1 MANLTNMSPQQFS
14 LRWNNYTN
22 YIAGAFDALRYEE
35 DFVDVT
41 LCCEGRKIRA
51 HKILLS
57 ACSPYFKE
65 VFKENPCQHPV
76 IIFKNVR
83 HSDLM
88 SIVEFMYQGEV
99 SVAQDQLP
107 SFLHTAELLSI
118 RGLTDSSNEPR
129 QQQQQTGSSASIAQ
143 QLLQTQGQT
152 ALLEKPTTITT
163 ADSLFLTLPS
173 NSTIVHQPKLLQA
186 QIQTPIISKTII
198 KAATTEMP
206 ALTTPSG
213 TITVPIAQSPQQ
225 QQSAIAKIQVQ
236 TSQQQQAAQ
245 QSQQVQVQM
254 QQVPQVVQ
262 QVQQVQQV
270 QHVQQVQQVQQVTQ
284 QSQQQQSH
292 LQQQIQQPVQTQA
305 TTLQEVV
312 DSVVQPKKK
321 KIKIQQI
328 ITSQSAASTVPA
340 MTVAVT
346 ATASGQ
352 SGDSDMFEPE
362 AYTIATTK
370 VDASRTQQEQQ
381 EQTVETYTESAQSS
395 GAALKIEMP
404 EFISVGEAMTTG
416 SANNNSFMQ
425 ESYELVGENIEDK
438 DVDDDEMA
446 QDNIEIEGSDI
457 DMSRI
462 FQGSSDEQK
471 SNILQVSLEKI
482 EITTEDKL
490 YKCPECRR
498 SFCSTNAMKRH
509 RQAKHT
515 NSQVSFMCALCDA
528 RFKTKWSLSTHKSKY
543 HRGQST
549 SFTIRSTDGASS
561 AATIEVVTGESAT
574 GSSAPSGASGP
585 TSAKILK
592 TDHTGTSSQEAQK
605 RASSGG
611 MVTRIK
617 SQIITP
623 EDP

>member
-143 QLLQTQGQT
+143 QLLQSQGQT

-213 TITVPIAQSPQQ
+213 TITVPIAQPPQQ

-270 QHVQQVQQVQQVTQ
+270 QHVQQVQQVQQVAQ

-292 LQQQIQQPVQTQA
+292 LQPQIQQPVQTQA

-352 SGDSDMFEPE
+352 SGDSDIFEPE

-381 EQTVETYTESAQSS
+381 DQTVETYTESAQSS
-395 GAALKIEMP
+395 AAALKIEMP

-471 SNILQVSLEKI
+471 SNILQEVYEHKMKPKKFKCKDCDKSFVAWKSLTMHQHIHRGLTKCAICGAILSRTANLKRHMKLKHEKI
-482 EITTEDKL
+482 I
-490 YKCPECRR
+490 
-498 SFCSTNAMKRH
+498 M
-509 RQAKHT
+509 
-515 NSQVSFMCALCDA
+515 
-528 RFKTKWSLSTHKSKY
+528 
-543 HRGQST
+543 
-549 SFTIRSTDGASS
+549 
-561 AATIEVVTGESAT
+561 
-574 GSSAPSGASGP
+574 
-585 TSAKILK
+585 
-592 TDHTGTSSQEAQK
+592 
-605 RASSGG
+605 
-611 MVTRIK
+611 
-617 SQIITP
+617 
-623 EDP
+623 